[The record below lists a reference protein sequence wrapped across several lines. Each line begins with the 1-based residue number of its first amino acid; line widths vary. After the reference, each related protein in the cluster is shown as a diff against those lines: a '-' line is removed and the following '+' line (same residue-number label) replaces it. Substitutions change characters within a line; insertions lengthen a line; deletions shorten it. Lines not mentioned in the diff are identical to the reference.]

1 MKERERE
8 REEVGLSRMGQRVGQ
23 DTKGC
28 NVGCTL
34 ERHRMTGARK
44 RETERK
50 REREAGIRMRR
61 IPKEM
66 CF

>member
-1 MKERERE
+1 MRERE
-8 REEVGLSRMGQRVGQ
+8 RGSWSVEGGQRVGQ

-28 NVGCTL
+28 NVGGTL
-34 ERHRMTGARK
+34 ERHGVTGARK
-44 RETERK
+44 RERE